1 MAVLVN
7 GYSASA
13 SELLTGAA
21 QDMGAAII
29 VGENTF
35 GKGIV
40 QSVQPLSDGSCYQM
54 TTARYFTPSGRVIQG
69 NGIAPDIEV
78 KLDDAVDQTT
88 LSSMIAENNL
98 DWKNYDSQLLAAYE
112 AVEKQIA
119 DGWTIENATAVTADQ
134 AKMDEAETDDKAA
147 YARQLPV
154 NSL

>member
-1 MAVLVN
+1 
-7 GYSASA
+7 
-13 SELLTGAA
+13 
-21 QDMGAAII
+21 
-29 VGENTF
+29 
-35 GKGIV
+35 
-40 QSVQPLSDGSCYQM
+40 M

-119 DGWTIENATAVTADQ
+119 GGWTIENATAVTADQ
-134 AKMDEAETDDKAA
+134 AEMDEAETDDKAA
-147 YARQLPV
+147 YVRQLPV